1 MALLLR
7 KVLRFLSATTI
18 GFCAALSEEEDEITL
33 RCVLFTPVQVFLPS
47 PLLVVAQHHG
57 SSSYVLL
64 TAESNLTGLPSP
76 CVCSASTVV
85 VRFYERYDDR
95 FFAKLGLKALRYL

>member
-76 CVCSASTVV
+76 CVYTVAD
-85 VRFYERYDDR
+85 RFYELCEGKIYVFILMRMQ
-95 FFAKLGLKALRYL
+95 LK